1 MARPKVTR
9 GRTRRRARKN
19 VPVGN
24 AHIKTSFN
32 NTIVT
37 LTDKQGNVIAWETA
51 GSAGFKGSRK
61 STPFAAQVTAD
72 SAARKG
78 MEHGLQKVDVYVKGP
93 GSRPR
98 DGHPVAPGGR
108 HRGQLG
114 HRRHAGPPQRLPP
127 PKAAAGL
134 AVARYTGPMV
144 KLSRREGI
152 ALTDKCQKYLDR
164 RPYPPGEHGRGRIRQ
179 SEYLLQLREKQK
191 TRRFYGVLEK
201 QFRRYYQ
208 KASRQPGITGENL
221 LRMLEQRLDNVVYRL
236 GFAATRRQ
244 ARQLVTHGHFRV
256 NGAKVNI
263 PSYQVRPDD
272 VITVKPGSNA
282 EPIIRAATEL
292 VASVAPW
299 LQADYDALN
308 GKVLKVPERS
318 EIDTPVSE
326 QLIVEYYSK

>member
-1 MARPKVTR
+1 M
-9 GRTRRRARKN
+9 
-19 VPVGN
+19 
-24 AHIKTSFN
+24 
-32 NTIVT
+32 
-37 LTDKQGNVIAWETA
+37 
-51 GSAGFKGSRK
+51 
-61 STPFAAQVTAD
+61 
-72 SAARKG
+72 
-78 MEHGLQKVDVYVKGP
+78 
-93 GSRPR
+93 
-98 DGHPVAPGGR
+98 
-108 HRGQLG
+108 
-114 HRRHAGPPQRLPP
+114 
-127 PKAAAGL
+127 
-134 AVARYTGPMV
+134 ARYTGPQV
-144 KLSRREGI
+144 KLSRREGV

-201 QFRRYYQ
+201 QFRRYYE

-244 ARQLVTHGHFRV
+244 ARQLVNHGHFRV
-256 NGAKVNI
+256 NGEKVNI

-272 VITVKPGSNA
+272 VITVKPGSSA

-308 GKVLKVPERS
+308 GKVLKVPERT